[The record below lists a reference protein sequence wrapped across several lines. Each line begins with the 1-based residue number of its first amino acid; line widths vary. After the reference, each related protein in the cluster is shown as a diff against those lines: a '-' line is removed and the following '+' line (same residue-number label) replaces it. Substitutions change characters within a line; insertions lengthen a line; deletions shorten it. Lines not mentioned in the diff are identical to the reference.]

1 MAEVEFTEEEEAA
14 AVPAPDEHPL
24 RRAFMQNV
32 GKMERPMPGQS
43 LTNDPANPL
52 PFEQPPKFVDKTDA
66 LEYLFASFV
75 EEQKYVALMS
85 ALKQGLPVM
94 DLTKLLLV
102 SGFQDGMWNY
112 DLMLILIE
120 PTAYMLIALA
130 ERADIDFKIISPEDD
145 DEADEEEIY
154 GKPLQDEERY
164 KLGASRKTRVLDEK
178 IASTMS
184 ANTLPTEIADKIQEI
199 EVPQSLMARP

>member
-1 MAEVEFTEEEEAA
+1 
-14 AVPAPDEHPL
+14 
-24 RRAFMQNV
+24 MQNV

-145 DEADEEEIY
+145 DDEADEEEIY

-164 KLGASRKTRVLDEK
+164 KLGASRKTLVLDEK